1 MRKALGRV
9 SRVEKRA
16 RREKSSGRK
25 IFQYS
30 VEEKKEGRSE
40 AWNDG
45 ASPLLSLLFFFARS
59 QFCLLFL
66 LLPAFSSLLHSL
78 SPPPNYNGGKQDRR
92 IRALGRGQHRQVRV
106 EEWCKESEREKK
118 RVESVAYVAR
128 KIKKG
133 GGGRASFAQSA
144 PCPRPPER
152 AGASLRVPLHHS
164 QVERVFSARL
174 SAISDARNEGR
185 RVLSSREI
193 WFDGAGEK
201 PGRESRRRPAT
212 TTTALAQLLKNAP
225 PVVFPHSIPTQ
236 QLRPLH
242 GQGQEG
248 VLCGQ
253 EGKDLRASLF

>member
-1 MRKALGRV
+1 MRPGTTGRRRCFLCFFFLLAHNFASSFFFSPPFPLFFIAFPLPQTTMV
-9 SRVEKRA
+9 ASKIVGYVRSAAASIVRCVLRNGVERASERKRESNLSPA
-16 RREKSSGRK
+16 SLEKS
-25 IFQYS
+25 
-30 VEEKKEGRSE
+30 KKGGEGVLRS
-40 AWNDG
+40 
-45 ASPLLSLLFFFARS
+45 R
-59 QFCLLFL
+59 
-66 LLPAFSSLLHSL
+66 
-78 SPPPNYNGGKQDRR
+78 SPPP
-92 IRALGRGQHRQVRV
+92 AL
-106 EEWCKESEREKK
+106 
-118 RVESVAYVAR
+118 ALL
-128 KIKKG
+128 
-133 GGGRASFAQSA
+133 
-144 PCPRPPER
+144 ER
-152 AGASLRVPLHHS
+152 AGASLRVPLDRS

>member
-1 MRKALGRV
+1 MVASKIVGYVRSAAASIVRCALRNNVERAGERKRESNLSPASL
-9 SRVEKRA
+9 
-16 RREKSSGRK
+16 EKS
-25 IFQYS
+25 
-30 VEEKKEGRSE
+30 KKGGEGVLR
-40 AWNDG
+40 
-45 ASPLLSLLFFFARS
+45 LR
-59 QFCLLFL
+59 
-66 LLPAFSSLLHSL
+66 
-78 SPPPNYNGGKQDRR
+78 SPPP
-92 IRALGRGQHRQVRV
+92 AL
-106 EEWCKESEREKK
+106 
-118 RVESVAYVAR
+118 ALL
-128 KIKKG
+128 
-133 GGGRASFAQSA
+133 
-144 PCPRPPER
+144 ER
-152 AGASLRVPLHHS
+152 AGASLRVPLHRS

-248 VLCGQ
+248 VICGQ